1 MTSFQFKTPK
11 LLALAAAVVVSFA
24 SFSAITTQFQHAGD
38 RDACL
43 TRLADT
49 RWGGQNKAM
58 VASVAS
64 SAAPSAAIAVPRT
77 AAVPSVVLSIDATAD
92 NDAKVA
98 QSNTKRLS
106 AKL

>member
-1 MTSFQFKTPK
+1 MTSFQIRTPK
-11 LLALAAAVVVSFA
+11 LLALGAAVLVSFA

-49 RWGGQNKAM
+49 RWGGQNRA
-58 VASVAS
+58 VVD
-64 SAAPSAAIAVPRT
+64 SAAIAAVHT
-77 AAVPSVVLSIDATAD
+77 ASAPSVAQSIDATAD
-92 NDAKVA
+92 NDAKFA